1 MAGDFRTTQARF
13 AAYIRDPANNPRPAD
28 VEPRRMDMYRE
39 LFFNNIHSFLSSNF
53 PVLRAI
59 LNDRQWQEL
68 AADFFAGHPCRTPYF
83 SEIAEE
89 FLAYLQ
95 SRDDSADYPFLLELA
110 HYEWVEMA
118 LSISTEHASPADA
131 EFVAELP
138 RRRITLSP
146 LAWPLAYQYPVD
158 RISPAFLP
166 LAPPEHATYL
176 LVYRDREDKVHF
188 LQATAFTFRL
198 LQILEQHPAI
208 SAAACLQALAAEAP
222 DYDSGIL
229 IEEGLKTLRE
239 MAAKGIIIPAG
250 DG

>member
-13 AAYIRDPANNPRPAD
+13 AAYIRDPVNNPPPAD
-28 VEPRRMDMYRE
+28 VEPRRMEMYRE
-39 LFFNNIHSFLSSNF
+39 LFFNNIDSFLSSNF

-59 LNDRQWQEL
+59 LNDRKWQEL
-68 AADFFAGHPCRTPYF
+68 AEDFFASHQCRTPYF

-95 SRDDSADYPFLLELA
+95 IRADSGDYPFLLELA

-118 LSISTEHASPADA
+118 LSISTEQADTGDA
-131 EFVAELP
+131 EFIAGLP
-138 RRRITLSP
+138 QRLIALSP

-158 RISPAFLP
+158 RISPDFLP
-166 LAPPEHATYL
+166 LAPPAHATFL

-188 LQATAFTFRL
+188 LQSTAFTFRL
-198 LQILEQHPAI
+198 LQILEQNPAI
-208 SAAACLQALAAEAP
+208 SADACLQALAAEAR